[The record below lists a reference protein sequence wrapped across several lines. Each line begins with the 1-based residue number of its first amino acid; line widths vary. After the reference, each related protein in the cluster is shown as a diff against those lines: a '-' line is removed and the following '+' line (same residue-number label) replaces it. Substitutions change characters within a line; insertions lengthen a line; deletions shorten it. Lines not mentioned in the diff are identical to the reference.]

1 MHLRKGI
8 GAVRLAG
15 AVAVS
20 AAPTAY
26 CNDTGTEPIERPG
39 WTLVFQEE
47 FNDAVLNPAKFS
59 DSYMPHWTTPEQ
71 SLAHYDVVDGIL
83 SLRIDKETQGPWWA
97 FDDVQKIS
105 SIQTGMRDGMH
116 NFWDTCT
123 ITDHH
128 RAVTNFETKY
138 GYFELRARVPHDGG
152 LHSAWWMIG
161 TEARA
166 DETAEIDVFE
176 ICGPDVKAGKSRV
189 RVSVHPWTDGGCKEQ
204 SLDYYPACDVSQDF
218 HVYGFEWQPGG
229 MKFYF
234 DGQLV
239 KETSQS
245 PDYKMTTFLGI
256 YENDSP
262 LWSGTPDYN
271 SEYPKRFEIDYF
283 RVYKTDEMLA
293 RDAADNR
300 APAAGENLAPYAVA
314 GAAQDW
320 NWESPPSNM
329 IDNDAYSAM
338 QSNEAPNF
346 PQYLY
351 LDWEE
356 TQTFDTF
363 IMKAAYGKGQAPT
376 NWELEVSAD
385 GETGWVPVAA
395 SGDVNWNGNDWH
407 VENQILHFP
416 AAQGKSLRIK
426 VNSANLQWNHYAI
439 NEILVKDSSASPL
452 NANIATESTSEW
464 NSENGGL
471 LTDGDH
477 SEAAQSADRITLPTD
492 IVLSWPEPVSFDQIQ
507 MHCWYAQNQ
516 APTKVSFQ
524 VSQDGQ
530 IWQEI
535 VPPTVLAW
543 EYADTTLENQTFSFE
558 QVQEVRFLR
567 MKVHDANLKWK
578 HFAISELE
586 VYNRQS

>member
-1 MHLRKGI
+1 MRQDGYRWQL
-8 GAVRLAG
+8 
-15 AVAVS
+15 
-20 AAPTAY
+20 
-26 CNDTGTEPIERPG
+26 
-39 WTLVFQEE
+39 
-47 FNDAVLNPAKFS
+47 PA
-59 DSYMPHWTTPEQ
+59 
-71 SLAHYDVVDGIL
+71 I
-83 SLRIDKETQGPWWA
+83 
-97 FDDVQKIS
+97 
-105 SIQTGMRDGMH
+105 
-116 NFWDTCT
+116 
-123 ITDHH
+123 
-128 RAVTNFETKY
+128 
-138 GYFELRARVPHDGG
+138 
-152 LHSAWWMIG
+152 
-161 TEARA
+161 
-166 DETAEIDVFE
+166 
-176 ICGPDVKAGKSRV
+176 
-189 RVSVHPWTDGGCKEQ
+189 
-204 SLDYYPACDVSQDF
+204 
-218 HVYGFEWQPGG
+218 
-229 MKFYF
+229 
-234 DGQLV
+234 
-239 KETSQS
+239 
-245 PDYKMTTFLGI
+245 
-256 YENDSP
+256 
-262 LWSGTPDYN
+262 
-271 SEYPKRFEIDYF
+271 
-283 RVYKTDEMLA
+283 
-293 RDAADNR
+293 
-300 APAAGENLAPYAVA
+300 
-314 GAAQDW
+314 
-320 NWESPPSNM
+320 
-329 IDNDAYSAM
+329 
-338 QSNEAPNF
+338 
-346 PQYLY
+346 
-351 LDWEE
+351 
-356 TQTFDTF
+356 
-363 IMKAAYGKGQAPT
+363 
-376 NWELEVSAD
+376 
-385 GETGWVPVAA
+385 
-395 SGDVNWNGNDWH
+395 NWNGNDWH

>member
-1 MHLRKGI
+1 
-8 GAVRLAG
+8 
-15 AVAVS
+15 
-20 AAPTAY
+20 
-26 CNDTGTEPIERPG
+26 
-39 WTLVFQEE
+39 
-47 FNDAVLNPAKFS
+47 
-59 DSYMPHWTTPEQ
+59 
-71 SLAHYDVVDGIL
+71 
-83 SLRIDKETQGPWWA
+83 
-97 FDDVQKIS
+97 
-105 SIQTGMRDGMH
+105 
-116 NFWDTCT
+116 
-123 ITDHH
+123 
-128 RAVTNFETKY
+128 
-138 GYFELRARVPHDGG
+138 
-152 LHSAWWMIG
+152 
-161 TEARA
+161 
-166 DETAEIDVFE
+166 
-176 ICGPDVKAGKSRV
+176 
-189 RVSVHPWTDGGCKEQ
+189 
-204 SLDYYPACDVSQDF
+204 
-218 HVYGFEWQPGG
+218 
-229 MKFYF
+229 
-234 DGQLV
+234 
-239 KETSQS
+239 
-245 PDYKMTTFLGI
+245 MTTFLGI

-314 GAAQDW
+314 GAAEDW

-530 IWQEI
+530 VWQEI